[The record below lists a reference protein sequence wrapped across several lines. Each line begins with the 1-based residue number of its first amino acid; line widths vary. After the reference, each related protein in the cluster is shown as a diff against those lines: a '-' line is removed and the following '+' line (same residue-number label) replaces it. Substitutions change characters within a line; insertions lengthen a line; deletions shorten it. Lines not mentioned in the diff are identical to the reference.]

1 MVRSGVP
8 HHFRGMAWQLLCGA
22 HDSEDKMKYS
32 EYMKSQSACEKV
44 IRRDIARTY
53 PEHDFFKKKDG
64 IGQEALFNVMKA
76 YSIHDRE
83 VGYCQGTAF
92 IVGLLLM
99 QVSFLEKWTMTTS
112 FFNYYLCKDHAKLV
126 MDITFQINLFR
137 CRKKIPSLFL

>member
-1 MVRSGVP
+1 
-8 HHFRGMAWQLLCGA
+8 MAWQLLCGA
-22 HDSEDKMKYS
+22 HDSEDKLKYS

-99 QVSFLEKWTMTTS
+99 QVRSSFKDQFVLIS
-112 FFNYYLCKDHAKLV
+112 RLINILYDIGPFNIYL
-126 MDITFQINLFR
+126 Q
-137 CRKKIPSLFL
+137 